1 VAYFAD
7 RRLSRLL
14 DRCGL
19 AVFDMNGLIVD
30 DEEVQLQSVNRTL
43 ARFGIAVGEEYW
55 MARCVGS
62 RAEEYLPGILEDG
75 GVDPGSVD
83 VGELVAEKNA
93 RYQRLVASRAGELAR
108 PGVLALIDHLH
119 RDPGRGLALAT
130 SANPEEVASILGPGG
145 LGLMN
150 RFSWVAHG
158 GEVDAGKP
166 DPAIYRLVSEKSG
179 VSPDRCL
186 VFEDSGVGAAAAAA
200 AGMACIAVPNRFTRG
215 QEFTGARFL
224 VDNLTREAR
233 VLGVPRRAGT

>member
-19 AVFDMNGLIVD
+19 GVFDMNGLIVD
-30 DEEVQLQSVNRTL
+30 DEEVQLESVNRVL

-55 MARCVGS
+55 TGTCVGS
-62 RAEEYLPGILEDG
+62 RAGEYFPGILEEG

-93 RYQRLVASRAGELAR
+93 RYRRLVAGRAEELAR
-108 PGVLALIDHLH
+108 PGVLVLIAHLH

-130 SANPEEVASILGPGG
+130 SAGPEEIDSILGPGG
-145 LGLMN
+145 LGLME

-179 VSPDRCL
+179 VPPDRCL
-186 VFEDSGVGAAAAAA
+186 VFEDSGAGAAAAAA
-200 AGMACIAVPNRFTRG
+200 AGMTCIAVPNRFTRG
-215 QEFTGARFL
+215 QDFSRARFL

-233 VLGVPRRAGT
+233 VLGIHRRSGT